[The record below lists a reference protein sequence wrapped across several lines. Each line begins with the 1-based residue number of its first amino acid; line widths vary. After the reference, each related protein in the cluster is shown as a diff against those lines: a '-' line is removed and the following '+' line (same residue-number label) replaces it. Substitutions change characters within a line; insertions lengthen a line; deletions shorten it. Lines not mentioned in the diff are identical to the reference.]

1 MWEQLGFD
9 NSNYD
14 NPSLNGY
21 WKNIIPKDFQLD
33 DKEGIVKQDLPDP
46 ERGALTPRIPR
57 EEYVFISGSSQE
69 WNDGYYWP
77 VLPLINHVGIFEAD
91 VDTSLY
97 GDESISN
104 ATSIVD
110 SDMNLIF
117 NLNFNVDEVD
127 ELQDST
133 NTTNIRYSTDS
144 LLLLDDNKRVFKDTE
159 DITDTIEKDI
169 RRQAF

>member
-1 MWEQLGFD
+1 MI
-9 NSNYD
+9 N
-14 NPSLNGY
+14 
-21 WKNIIPKDFQLD
+21 LD
-33 DKEGIVKQDLPDP
+33 KVKKVYFLF
-46 ERGALTPRIPR
+46 LF
-57 EEYVFISGSSQE
+57 VF
-69 WNDGYYWP
+69 
-77 VLPLINHVGIFEAD
+77 PLIVFSQASKYHYIPPLTSAEGNAD
-91 VDTSLY
+91 DMSAQWIYITTPSTDTVNWTIWPLP
-97 GDESISN
+97 ISN